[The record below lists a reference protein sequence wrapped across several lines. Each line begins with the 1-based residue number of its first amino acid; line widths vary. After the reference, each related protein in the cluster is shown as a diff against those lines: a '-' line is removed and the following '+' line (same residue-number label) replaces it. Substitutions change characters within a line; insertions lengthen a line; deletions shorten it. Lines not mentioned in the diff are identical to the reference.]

1 MISVSPQLTGRLNSC
16 LSKIAPNE
24 ILSFDARVSTI
35 PDMVKL
41 TLGEPDF
48 DVPEAMKAAAVE
60 SIVTNDSHYAPVSGT
75 PALREAI
82 SHFLKD
88 RYNLSYDPAKEICVT
103 CGATEAIYMSLKT
116 FINPGDKILIPT
128 PTFPLY
134 ASVTLL
140 LGGEP
145 VYINTKESGFVLTAN
160 QLETALTKHGD
171 AIKAVVL
178 NYPSNPT
185 GATYTPEQL
194 QAIATVLS
202 DKPVAII
209 ADEIYS
215 ELLYEGKHRSI
226 AEYAPGQTLILNG
239 ASKSHAMTGYRIGF
253 VAGPAAL
260 VGPVTLNHAFATTTL
275 ANSSMAAAA
284 CAFSTEEGKQAT
296 AQMRTQY
303 QARRDYLAGALTKIG
318 FESVSPTGAFY
329 LFVKIPDFLEQDDE
343 KFANELADEAKVALI
358 AGRYFGPGGEGYL
371 RLSYATS
378 MEVLQE
384 AVARIA
390 AYVDKKRT
398 KSA

>member
-215 ELLYEGKHRSI
+215 ELLYEGKHHSI

-303 QARRDYLAGALTKIG
+303 QARRDYLAGALAEIG

-390 AYVDKKRT
+390 AYVDKKRA

>member
-1 MISVSPQLTGRLNSC
+1 MISVSPHLTGRLNSC

-24 ILSFDARVSTI
+24 ILSFDARVSMI

-48 DVPEAMKAAAVE
+48 DVPEALKEAAVQ
-60 SIVTNDSHYAPVSGT
+60 SIVNNESHYAPVSGT

-82 SHFLKD
+82 AHFLKD
-88 RYNLSYDPAKEICVT
+88 RYGLAYDPAKEICVT

-116 FINPGDKILIPT
+116 FINSGDKILIPT

-134 ASVTLL
+134 ASITLL

-145 VYINTKESGFVLTAN
+145 VYVNTKESGFVLTAD
-160 QLETALTKHGD
+160 QLEGALAEHGD

-185 GATYTPEQL
+185 GATYTSEQL
-194 QAIATVLS
+194 QAIAAVLS

-215 ELLYEGKHRSI
+215 ELVYEGEHHSI

-260 VGPVTLNHAFATTTL
+260 IGPVTLNHAFATTTL

-296 AQMRTQY
+296 TEMREQY
-303 QARRDYLAGALTKIG
+303 QARRDYLATALAEVG
-318 FESVSPTGAFY
+318 FESVAPTGAFY
-329 LFVKIPDFLEQDDE
+329 LFVKIPDFLEQNDE
-343 KFANELADEAKVALI
+343 KFANELADEAKVAVI
-358 AGRYFGPGGEGYL
+358 AGRYFGPGGDGYL

-378 MEVLQE
+378 MDVLQE
-384 AVARIA
+384 AVKRIA
-390 AYVDKKRT
+390 AYADKKR
-398 KSA
+398 A